1 MVGKTIY
8 YPCLYNKYFFHGV
21 ITITIHN
28 IRSLKVQFMI
38 VIFKLGYY
46 SYAFFSTLGKATL
59 CTRGDSYE
67 CETLETHQSC
77 VSNAGCDVTA
87 SNALRKNACDQ
98 GGCCLQC
105 FKSCIKCSKFIFL
118 MDKHYR
124 ILTERCCA
132 QFV

>member
-77 VSNAGCDVTA
+77 VSNAGCDALHQMRCERMPATRVDVVYNA
-87 SNALRKNACDQ
+87 SKVVSSVVSL
-98 GGCCLQC
+98 
-105 FKSCIKCSKFIFL
+105 FF
-118 MDKHYR
+118 
-124 ILTERCCA
+124 
-132 QFV
+132 